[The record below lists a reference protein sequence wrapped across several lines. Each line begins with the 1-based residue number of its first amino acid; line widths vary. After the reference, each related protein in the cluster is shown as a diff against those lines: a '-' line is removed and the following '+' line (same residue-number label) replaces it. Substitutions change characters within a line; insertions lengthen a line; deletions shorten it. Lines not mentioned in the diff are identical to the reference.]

1 MSVTTKSREEI
12 LEYLRQVLVELFEL
26 KPEQIVPEAHL
37 YNDLDIDS
45 IDAVDLILKL
55 KELTGRKIQPQ
66 TFKHVRTVGDVI
78 VEQRVG
84 LVWSGVLMFLD
95 RPFLGFGPGG
105 YAEALSDKGR
115 GQLDEWT
122 RWGRLEPGT
131 PIEKGE
137 PLFPRHQAT

>member
-1 MSVTTKSREEI
+1 MSVTMKSREEI
-12 LEYLRQVLVELFEL
+12 LQYLREVLVELFEL

-78 VEQRVG
+78 DAIQ
-84 LVWSGVLMFLD
+84 SLM
-95 RPFLGFGPGG
+95 
-105 YAEALSDKGR
+105 A
-115 GQLDEWT
+115 
-122 RWGRLEPGT
+122 T
-131 PIEKGE
+131 P
-137 PLFPRHQAT
+137 AA